1 MPCIQAQ
8 QVTAAELSGGQR
20 LEFVLDGDRSFR
32 WLISGFSTF
41 CFHLQLMF
49 VWGHLPCSLE
59 RVGDWKK
66 PTKRNFYQCDL
77 NLKQPYPRDW
87 QRLCWLF
94 SWGVFWE
101 FHCCWFLLSWNLLFS
116 PLRFFSLNVYRFS
129 FKPVNLELSIT
140 WTFLYQPFIINL
152 WIQENCPDAQ
162 IVYFSLVPFHSRAVQ
177 MWFYQFWS
185 CHLSIK
191 KGVQKSFLD

>member
-1 MPCIQAQ
+1 MLPH
-8 QVTAAELSGGQR
+8 VAALTTVEMCHG
-20 LEFVLDGDRSFR
+20 SFR

-101 FHCCWFLLSWNLLFS
+101 FIAVDSFYLGIFYSLHCTFSLWMSTDFLLSQLTWSS
-116 PLRFFSLNVYRFS
+116 PSHEHFYISPSSLTSGYRKIVLMPKLYISLWCHFIPGLCKCDFTNFGLVICQLKKEYKNRF
-129 FKPVNLELSIT
+129 
-140 WTFLYQPFIINL
+140 
-152 WIQENCPDAQ
+152 WIKE
-162 IVYFSLVPFHSRAVQ
+162 
-177 MWFYQFWS
+177 
-185 CHLSIK
+185 
-191 KGVQKSFLD
+191 